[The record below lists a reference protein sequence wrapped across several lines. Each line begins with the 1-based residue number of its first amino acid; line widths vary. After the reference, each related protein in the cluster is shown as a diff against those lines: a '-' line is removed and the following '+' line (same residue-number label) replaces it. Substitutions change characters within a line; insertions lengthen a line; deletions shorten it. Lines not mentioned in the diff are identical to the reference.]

1 METFYIIYFFI
12 VGTIFGSF
20 CNVVGDRIPN
30 GMSIIKPSSHCPKCN
45 HKLSAIELIPII
57 SYLIQKGKC
66 KNCKTKISIEYPIFE
81 MITGILFALSYIV
94 FGLNLEIVIALT
106 FISILI
112 IVMISDYH
120 YMVIPDIVMLYGI
133 VLIIIEQYIIYDLN
147 TVINSIISG
156 FFAYVVM
163 WLIKLLGDTIF
174 KKESLGG
181 GDIKLMFFIG
191 LCLPLP
197 ISILPIFLG
206 TLIALPIAIIT
217 LIYKKNNMLPF
228 GPYLSMAAI
237 ILFLLQINWSEF
249 SDFLIN
255 LY

>member
-12 VGTIFGSF
+12 VGTVFGSF
-20 CNVVGDRIPN
+20 CNVAGDRIPN
-30 GMSIIKPSSHCPKCN
+30 GMSIIKPSSHCDNCN
-45 HKLSAIELIPII
+45 HKLKAIELIPII
-57 SYLIQKGKC
+57 SYLFQRGRC
-66 KNCKTKISIEYPIFE
+66 KNCKIKLSIEYPIFE
-81 MITGILFALSYIV
+81 ALTGILFALSYVV
-94 FGLNLEIVIALT
+94 FGFNLEIIIALT

-133 VLIIIEQYIIYDLN
+133 VLIIVEQYIIYDLN

-156 FFAYVVM
+156 LVAYGVM
-163 WLIKLLGDTIF
+163 WLTKLLGDTIF
-174 KKESLGG
+174 KKESLGV

-197 ISILPIFLG
+197 ISILPIFIG
-206 TLIALPIAIIT
+206 SLIALPISIII

-237 ILFLLQINWSEF
+237 ILFLLQISWN
-249 SDFLIN
+249 DFYNFMIN